1 MACAC
6 ILRRVHIE
14 GLQPAGMA
22 TRLWLARPHQA
33 RDALRSRGPSV
44 RMVSLDHG
52 QHTAAQRDRVAE
64 QRRVNRA
71 DVLQA

>member
-1 MACAC
+1 VACAC

-52 QHTAAQRDRVAE
+52 QHTAAQRDRVAV